1 LRDGALGSVR
11 PIGGYAWRARQNFW
25 RDRTLN
31 VSAETP
37 SNVDGRPRAP
47 GAAARLLIAAGTSF
61 YGDWLTTIALVVLLF
76 RLTMSPIG
84 PALYIVARVVP
95 RIFGPLPG
103 GVLADRF
110 GPARVAASC
119 AVLQAIVTAS
129 IVVFAEER
137 ITWAIYAAVVA
148 AQLIG
153 SAAQPCYGALV
164 PRVTT
169 ADRLG
174 RVQGAYSAIQSSS
187 ILVAPAIGALVLPFA
202 APEILIGIDAATFLV
217 AAALLSTLLHVERSD
232 GAPIAAEHGVR
243 VGLRH
248 VLRDPTM
255 RFFAAASLANPAAVT
270 ALQAVLVVAAAQH
283 FGHDT
288 SVGWLYAAVGAGG
301 IAGTLPLI
309 HRTPARVGLVWIIG
323 PSALELLP
331 LALFVFVLNLPVA
344 MILLFLSSFG
354 ATLYQTGGMVGLQ
367 QRIPRD
373 MLGRAASVI
382 SFAIS
387 IGMVCGAVAATALVD
402 VVGWESTVL
411 IVCACSAAF
420 LFVAAVSEGEAPFP

>member
-1 LRDGALGSVR
+1 M
-11 PIGGYAWRARQNFW
+11 
-25 RDRTLN
+25 TLN
-31 VSAETP
+31 VSAEAP
-37 SNVDGRPRAP
+37 SNVDGRPRVPSPAV
-47 GAAARLLIAAGTSF
+47 RLLIAAGTSF
-61 YGDWLTTIALVVLLF
+61 YGDWLTTVALVVLLF
-76 RLTMSPIG
+76 RLTRSPIG
-84 PALYIVARVVP
+84 PALYIVARVAP
-95 RIFGPLPG
+95 RVIGPLPG
-103 GVLADRF
+103 GLLADRY

-119 AVLQAIVTAS
+119 AVLQAVTTAS
-129 IVVFAEER
+129 IVVFAEAR
-137 ITWAIYAAVVA
+137 MTWAIYAAVVA

-202 APEILIGIDAATFLV
+202 APEILISFDAASFV
-217 AAALLSTLLHVERSD
+217 IAAALLITLFGVERNG
-232 GAPIAAEHGVR
+232 GAPIATERGIK
-243 VGLRH
+243 VGLRY

-288 SVGWLYAAVGAGG
+288 AVGWLYAAVGAGG

-309 HRTPARVGLVWIIG
+309 RRTPARVGLAWIIG

-331 LALFVFVLNLPVA
+331 LALFVFVLILPVA
-344 MILLFLSSFG
+344 MLLLFLSSLG
-354 ATLYQTGGMVGLQ
+354 ATLYQTRGMVGLQ
-367 QRIPRD
+367 QRVPLD
-373 MLGRAASVI
+373 ALGRAGSVI
-382 SFAIS
+382 TLALST
-387 IGMVCGAVAATALVD
+387 GMVIGAVAATVLVS
-402 VVGWESTVL
+402 VFGWESTVL
-411 IVCACSAAF
+411 IVCSCSAAF
-420 LFVAAVSEGEAPFP
+420 LFAAAVSEGGRQTA